1 MEKKY
6 DINYDYEVVLLLSDN
21 SETLIGGS
29 DKTIN
34 KALKSLDE
42 PNLAVKDLDIF
53 FREQPLGTFALD
65 ICSSVQVAEKLPE
78 LTDRLYA
85 NLNDER
91 TNKTRVAET
100 LNNLDYIFKVDR
112 SIALRLLARVIL
124 KWYRAVT
131 ALYMNGRHGF
141 PLKQGDRALLGEQ
154 FRDDVKT
161 LITDTFTTLKKKKS
175 PQGTE
180 ILSVIRYD
188 CGEIA
193 QHLAAYSR
201 YLESRK
207 VFCVQCKLCGS
218 FFLAKSKNTQYCEEC
233 KVLRKKN
240 SKAVYREKC
249 SEELRHKREQ
259 HKYLFENFI
268 HKNKLWSSLSEE
280 QKAEYQALR
289 NEYVR
294 TTASMLREYEK
305 SGDEELRERINHY
318 INDVNGRRGDM
329 EYSFSEK

>member
-112 SIALRLLARVIL
+112 SVALRLLARTIS
-124 KWYRAVT
+124 KWYKTVT
-131 ALYMNGRHGF
+131 FLYMNARHGL
-141 PLKQGDRALLGEQ
+141 PLKQTDRALLGEQ

>member
-112 SIALRLLARVIL
+112 SVALRLLARVIL

-218 FFLAKSKNTQYCEEC
+218 FFLAKSKNMQYCEEC

>member
-112 SIALRLLARVIL
+112 SVVLRLLARTIS
-124 KWYRAVT
+124 KWYKTVT
-131 ALYMNGRHGF
+131 FLYMNARHGL
-141 PLKQGDRALLGEQ
+141 PLKQTDRALLGEQ
-154 FRDDVKT
+154 FRDDVET

-175 PQGTE
+175 PQDTE
-180 ILSVIRYD
+180 ICDTIRVN
-188 CGEIA
+188 CSEMSA
-193 QHLAAYSR
+193 LLTEYSR
-201 YLESRK
+201 YLTSRK
-207 VFCVQCKLCGS
+207 VFCVQCKLCDS

-233 KVLRKKN
+233 KSLRKKN

>member
-112 SIALRLLARVIL
+112 SVALRLLARVIL

>member
-53 FREQPLGTFALD
+53 FREQLLGTFALD

-112 SIALRLLARVIL
+112 NVALRLLARVIL

-141 PLKQGDRALLGEQ
+141 PLKQGDRALLEEQ

-218 FFLAKSKNTQYCEEC
+218 FFLAKSKNMQYCEEC

>member
-53 FREQPLGTFALD
+53 FREQLLGTFARD

-112 SIALRLLARVIL
+112 NVALRLLARVIL

-141 PLKQGDRALLGEQ
+141 PLKQGDRALLEEQ

-218 FFLAKSKNTQYCEEC
+218 FFLAKSKNMQYCEEC